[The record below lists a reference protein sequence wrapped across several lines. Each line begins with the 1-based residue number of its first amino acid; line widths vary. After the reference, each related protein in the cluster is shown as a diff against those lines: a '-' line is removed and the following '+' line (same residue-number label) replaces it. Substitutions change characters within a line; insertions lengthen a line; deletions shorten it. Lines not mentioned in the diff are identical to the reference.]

1 MKASIEVE
9 NRNEAKAI
17 TTGLEDPATRAF
29 VVVMGALAA
38 LPSDRA
44 RKRVLQ
50 YVTDYLDEQREQAN
64 ADYTEQHRGTAASDG
79 GT

>member
-1 MKASIEVE
+1 
-9 NRNEAKAI
+9 
-17 TTGLEDPATRAF
+17 
-29 VVVMGALAA
+29 MGALAA